1 MTDTSYLIRGGSIY
15 TMDPRQ
21 PWAQSLVV
29 RGTGIVFVGAE
40 ADAVRY
46 VDGATEI
53 IELGGAMCLPGFI
66 DAHDHYGNLAM
77 TKVGVNVAGI
87 SDPEDI
93 VACIRDYA
101 NEHPEMTFI
110 QGFGWTNSNFEGGS
124 PTREMLDRAVS
135 DRPCVILSWHGHDGW
150 FNTAAM
156 NAAALGPDSPDP
168 DPGVQYYPRDE
179 HGWPTGHAVE
189 PEAMIPIVMA
199 IGAVSYEGLREAQ
212 RLTIDAAPSWGVTSY
227 MEAGIILGPNEYA
240 EFVYLDLVDRDNAG
254 TIPLRI
260 VGTVWSREATD
271 DPEQVVATLRDWH
284 ERIRSAHVGINVLKV
299 WADGTF
305 MSGGG
310 LLLEPLTD
318 DPTGEDCGTMTFSK
332 EQLERQT
339 ELAQLAGFDMHV
351 HVDADGSAR
360 AMLDAIEAVHARIG
374 RGESRHTICHNTLLH
389 PDDVKRFAAMGVIAN
404 CTPIWG
410 TDYDGQQYDVY
421 EQRLGPSRF
430 EERLYPYGDLVRSGA
445 IVTYGADLPGS
456 QVHEIAPL
464 MQIEAALTRQRPGIA
479 NDRVL
484 VERQRIGLH
493 DALRGYTIN
502 GAYQLRLEDKVG
514 SLEVGKLADL
524 TVLARNLFEIDPHEI
539 HEVPILLTMMDGRI
553 THDARSV

>member
-1 MTDTSYLIRGGSIY
+1 MRVTSYFLRGSAVY
-15 TMDPRQ
+15 TMNPLQ
-21 PWAQSLVV
+21 PWAQCLVV
-29 RGTGIVFVGAE
+29 RGNEIVYVGPEAGAASFVDQG
-40 ADAVRY
+40 
-46 VDGATEI
+46 TEVI
-53 IELGGAMCLPGFI
+53 DLNGGMCLPGFI

-87 SDPEDI
+87 ADPEDM
-93 VACIRDYA
+93 VECIRNYA
-101 NEHPEMTFI
+101 DEHPDVAFI

-124 PTREMLDRAVS
+124 PTRTMLDRAVS

-156 NAAALGPDSPDP
+156 HAAGLDQSSPDP
-168 DPGVQYYPRDE
+168 DPGVQYYPRDSE
-179 HGWPTGHAVE
+179 GWPSGHAVE

-227 MEAGIILGPNEYA
+227 MEGGIILGPNEYA
-240 EFVYLDLVDRDNAG
+240 EFVYQDLIDRDNAG

-260 VGTVWSREATD
+260 VGTVWSREASD
-271 DPEQVVATLRDWH
+271 NPEEVVATLKDWN
-284 ERIRSAHVGINVLKV
+284 RRLRSEHIEIKVLKV

-305 MSGGG
+305 MSGGA

-318 DPTGEDCGTMTFSK
+318 DPTHEDHGTMTFTRD
-332 EQLERQT
+332 QIERQT
-339 ELAQLAGFDMHV
+339 ELAQNAGFDMHV

-360 AMLDAIEAVHARIG
+360 ETLDAFAAVQEKIG
-374 RGESRHTICHNTLLH
+374 RGQSRHTICHNTLLH
-389 PDDVKRFAAMGVIAN
+389 PDDVKRFAEMGVIAN

-421 EQRLGPSRF
+421 EARLGPQRM

-445 IVTYGADLPGS
+445 VVTYGADLPGS

-464 MQIEAALTRQRPGIA
+464 MQIEAAVTRKRPGFPD
-479 NDRVL
+479 DRPL
-484 VERQRIGLH
+484 VRRQRIGLH

-502 GAYQLRLEDKVG
+502 GAYQLRLEEKVG

-524 TVLARNLFEIDPHEI
+524 TVLAANLFDVDEDELHA
-539 HEVPILLTMMDGRI
+539 VPIVLTMMDGRV
-553 THDARSV
+553 THDAR